1 MPATVEAEAGSGLPG
16 LGNAH
21 PISVLGPGV
30 ISTAPLQTTP
40 TTPISCL
47 LEGKRKNSPGPSL
60 LSLEDTEA
68 SSQKSGMSC

>member
-1 MPATVEAEAGSGLPG
+1 MPAMVEAEAGSGLPR

-47 LEGKRKNSPGPSL
+47 LEGKRRDSL
-60 LSLEDTEA
+60 LSLEDIEV
-68 SSQKSGMSC
+68 SSQKSGMRS